1 MTEFM
6 LICAGI
12 IAGAINA
19 LAGGGSFILFPA
31 LLWAGVPPVMANAS
45 NTYASL
51 PGYVSGAFGYRKDL
65 MRLKGKLLI
74 YSSIALV
81 GGWLGAEL
89 LLRVSDALF
98 SQLVPWLMAVAVLL
112 FAFGAQVNA
121 FFSALGKPSKRGAIV
136 GGALLLLVLFLVCL
150 YGGFFNAGLGILL
163 LAFLALAGVNDLH
176 AMNGMKLWM
185 SALVAIVAVVRL
197 ALSGSIAW
205 YEGSL
210 AFVGT
215 LIGGYLA
222 ARLAHH
228 IPTSF
233 IRGGII
239 IFGLVLTVLFFKQAY
254 F

>member
-1 MTEFM
+1 MTELM
-6 LICAGI
+6 LIFAGV

-51 PGYVSGAFGYRKDL
+51 PGYASGAFGYRKDL

-74 YSSIALV
+74 YSGIGLI
-81 GGWLGAEL
+81 GGWLGAEAL
-89 LLRVSDALF
+89 LLVSDALF
-98 SQLVPWLMAVAVLL
+98 SQLVPWLMAIAVLL
-112 FAFGAQVNA
+112 FAFGAQVNR
-121 FFSALGKPSKRGAIV
+121 SLKSLGKPSSRGAIV
-136 GGALLLLVLFLVCL
+136 GGVLLLLVLFAVCF

-163 LAFLALAGVNDLH
+163 LAFLALAGVDDLH

-185 SALVAIVAVVRL
+185 SALVASVAVVRL

-222 ARLAHH
+222 ARLAHR
-228 IPTSF
+228 IPTPL

>member
-98 SQLVPWLMAVAVLL
+98 SQLVPWLMAIAVLL

-121 FFSALGKPSKRGAIV
+121 FFSSLGKPSKRNAVV
-136 GGALLLLVLFLVCL
+136 GGALLLLVLFSVCL

-163 LAFLALAGVNDLH
+163 LAFLALAGVRDLH